1 MKYVVVLGDGMAD
14 EPIES
19 LGNKTPLEYANT
31 PAMDELAKKSEI
43 GLAHTIPEG
52 MKPGSD
58 TANLAVLGYYPK
70 KYYTG
75 RSPLEALSIGVDM
88 KPTDIALRANIVTV
102 SDDDLPYE
110 EKTIIDHSSSEIST
124 EDAAVLIQ
132 AVKEAFENE
141 TYKFYVGTSY
151 RHLTIWDKGEV
162 VPLTPPHDVLGQV
175 IGQYL
180 PQDAVLRE
188 MMKKSYDILNNHP
201 LNVERAK
208 KGLNK
213 ANSLWFWGAGTRPAL
228 DSFEELRGLKGVMI
242 SAVDLLKGI
251 AVGASMDNIEVEGA
265 NGGLHT
271 NYTGKAMAA
280 VKALTT
286 DGYDFAYIHVEAPDE
301 MGHQGSIPN
310 KIEAIESLDSKVIK
324 VVVDE
329 LTKAG
334 VDFRMLVTPDHP
346 TPIRCRTHTSDPVP
360 YMIYDSTDIKDNSW
374 HYNEK
379 EAKESGNYL
388 EEGYKLIDKLLTR
401 SSI

>member
-175 IGQYL
+175 IGKYL

-201 LNVERAK
+201 LNIERAK

-374 HYNEK
+374 YYNEK

-388 EEGYKLIDKLLTR
+388 EDGYKLIGKLLTR